1 MRMLNKTLQSAL
13 LKQYQNHTAMRHK
26 LIQTAN
32 DALRA
37 AKQAIFSLHRGDAKT
52 ARKQLDSVNKTFV
65 QVAKT
70 VLKTNPELSQQGAYL
85 AALEEYLEAELFYQA
100 MQGQD
105 LALIANLEIR
115 ADQYI
120 GALSDLTGELTRQA
134 VLKATEKDYAA
145 VNRYHTLVESIIGML
160 IQFDLVSTLRQKY
173 DDAKRNL
180 KRLES
185 IKYDISLRD

>member
-1 MRMLNKTLQSAL
+1 MLNKTLQSAL
-13 LKQYQNHTAMRHK
+13 LKQYQNHTAMRHE
-26 LIQTAN
+26 LIRLAN

-37 AKQAIFSLHRGDAKT
+37 AKQAIFSLHRGDAKG
-52 ARKQLDSVNKTFV
+52 ARKQLDAVNKSLV
-65 QVAKT
+65 LIEKT
-70 VLKTNPELSQQGAYL
+70 VLKKNPELRHQGAYL
-85 AALEEYLEAELFYQA
+85 ASLEEYLEAELFYQA
-100 MQGQD
+100 LQGQD
-105 LALIANLEIR
+105 LQTIANLDIR

-134 VLKATEKDYAA
+134 VLRATDKDYKA
-145 VNRYHTLVESIIGML
+145 VDRYHTLVESIIGML
-160 IQFDLVSTLRQKY
+160 IQFDLVSHLRQKY

>member
-1 MRMLNKTLQSAL
+1 MLNKTVQARL
-13 LKQYQNHTAMRHK
+13 LKEYHNHTAMRHK
-26 LIQTAN
+26 LIQQAN

-37 AKQAIFSLHRGDAKT
+37 AKQAIFSLHRNDDKA
-52 ARKQLDSVNKTFV
+52 ARKQLDSVNKDLAAI
-65 QVAKT
+65 AKT
-70 VLKTNPELSQQGAYL
+70 VLKSNPELRNQGAYL

-105 LALIANLEIR
+105 LQFIENLDIR

-134 VLKATEKDYAA
+134 VLRATDKDYEA
-145 VNRYHTLVESIIGML
+145 VNRYHALAESIIGML
-160 IQFDLVSTLRQKY
+160 IQFDLVSNLRQKY